1 MDGVEE
7 GVVDVVEVVVLA
19 GTVEDDGEE
28 EDGIEVI
35 EKESEGFE
43 EAMLQNCWARASA
56 LLSSAGHPCAI
67 HPVRL
72 CVKFALLRSRS
83 IKKLGI
89 RWVIAHLLQKQF
101 TSTTLVQL
109 AAELPSAKHCDTFFV
124 CNENKSEL
132 ASKSQDS
139 PHDEY
144 PLKLGNS
151 ALLVGVAVVVELLA
165 LALVLELAPLG
176 AVAVEDTVGNVD
188 DGTSVADPHAVDVNW
203 QTMSKRM
210 GSIVQQRF
218 SVGNLEEE
226 RTS

>member
-1 MDGVEE
+1 MDDSALIAEAIHIDDTGTIGCRTSQCQALGHFFFYNENLE
-7 GVVDVVEVVVLA
+7 LA
-19 GTVEDDGEE
+19 G
-28 EDGIEVI
+28 
-35 EKESEGFE
+35 
-43 EAMLQNCWARASA
+43 
-56 LLSSAGHPCAI
+56 
-67 HPVRL
+67 
-72 CVKFALLRSRS
+72 
-83 IKKLGI
+83 
-89 RWVIAHLLQKQF
+89 
-101 TSTTLVQL
+101 
-109 AAELPSAKHCDTFFV
+109 
-124 CNENKSEL
+124 
-132 ASKSQDS
+132 KSQDS

-188 DGTSVADPHAVDVNW
+188 GGTSVADPHAVDVSW

-218 SVGNLEEE
+218 SDGNLEEPE

>member
-1 MDGVEE
+1 MPSIVTLFIHSVNNLE
-7 GVVDVVEVVVLA
+7 LA
-19 GTVEDDGEE
+19 G
-28 EDGIEVI
+28 
-35 EKESEGFE
+35 
-43 EAMLQNCWARASA
+43 
-56 LLSSAGHPCAI
+56 
-67 HPVRL
+67 
-72 CVKFALLRSRS
+72 
-83 IKKLGI
+83 
-89 RWVIAHLLQKQF
+89 
-101 TSTTLVQL
+101 
-109 AAELPSAKHCDTFFV
+109 
-124 CNENKSEL
+124 
-132 ASKSQDS
+132 KSQDS

-188 DGTSVADPHAVDVNW
+188 DGTSVADPHAVDISW

>member
-1 MDGVEE
+1 M
-7 GVVDVVEVVVLA
+7 
-19 GTVEDDGEE
+19 
-28 EDGIEVI
+28 
-35 EKESEGFE
+35 
-43 EAMLQNCWARASA
+43 
-56 LLSSAGHPCAI
+56 
-67 HPVRL
+67 
-72 CVKFALLRSRS
+72 
-83 IKKLGI
+83 GI

-109 AAELPSAKHCDTFFV
+109 AAELPNAKHCDTFFYY
-124 CNENKSEL
+124 NENNLEL
-132 ASKSQDS
+132 AGKSQDS

-188 DGTSVADPHAVDVNW
+188 GGTSVADPHAVDVNW

-218 SVGNLEEE
+218 SDGNLEEPE